1 MMNRYLNYVVK
12 TLPLNAKVVDPKQ
25 EINIWLNM
33 KNRATRRKVRRK

>member
-1 MMNRYLNYVVK
+1 MMNQYLNY
-12 TLPLNAKVVDPKQ
+12 VVDPKQ